1 MTGGNVEQ
9 HAGALT
15 VGGNLGMLIGGN
27 YDLGT
32 QQVGEHKIVQRAN
45 GVSNTDINGVV
56 GSAVNVGGVS
66 MIGVNGDLTASGAQ
80 INLGNGGTIA
90 AKGNITLGAASATST
105 VDSNSSGSDHHG
117 SYSETL
123 HTSDQTVVGTTVH
136 SGNTLSVASGKDISV
151 IGSTILLDQGNVGLM
166 AVGNVNVGAATE
178 THVERTNRTTT
189 ATLLQACATNRVDQ
203 TTTYAN
209 GSAISADGVT
219 VVSGKDINVT
229 GSAIVGTHDVALS
242 AKNNVN
248 ITAATDTY
256 QDNEYHQEKHSG
268 LSGSGGLGITI
279 GSSEQSDRYN
289 AASTTQSQSRSTVG
303 SVEGN
308 VTVSGGKD
316 VHISGSG
323 SQARRRRR
331 RPNISGQERTIDP
344 GQDVAQSHDQREA
357 HSGLTVAVTGTP
369 YDTVRNLKANA
380 SSGNAFQRGQAVG
393 NGGSRQASP
402 CRVDRQSAATAL
414 SNGTSEA
421 RSGGGAP

>member
-1 MTGGNVEQ
+1 MNES
-9 HAGALT
+9 H
-15 VGGNLGMLIGGN
+15 
-27 YDLGT
+27 D
-32 QQVGEHKIVQRAN
+32 
-45 GVSNTDINGVV
+45 
-56 GSAVNVGGVS
+56 
-66 MIGVNGDLTASGAQ
+66 
-80 INLGNGGTIA
+80 
-90 AKGNITLGAASATST
+90 
-105 VDSNSSGSDHHG
+105 
-117 SYSETL
+117 
-123 HTSDQTVVGTTVH
+123 H
-136 SGNTLSVASGKDISV
+136 SGVASHAS
-151 IGSTILLDQGNVGLM
+151 
-166 AVGNVNVGAATE
+166 
-178 THVERTNRTTT
+178 
-189 ATLLQACATNRVDQ
+189 ATNRVDQ

-316 VHISGSG
+316 VHISGSDFVAG
-323 SQARRRRR
+323 KAAGDVDGNTG
-331 RPNISGQERTIDP
+331 NISITGQNVTIDP

-357 HSGLTVAVTGTP
+357 HSSGLTVAVTGTP

-393 NGGSRQASP
+393 NEIGASAADVPGSP
-402 CRVDRQSAATAL
+402 CRTDRAVAAL
-414 SNGTSEA
+414 
-421 RSGGGAP
+421 RPICRV

>member
-1 MTGGNVEQ
+1 VKSDTRVSRDGATSVTTTLGPIAQLDVKGDAGIMTGGNVEQ

-178 THVERTNRTTT
+178 THVEHER
-189 ATLLQACATNRVDQ
+189 
-203 TTTYAN
+203 
-209 GSAISADGVT
+209 I
-219 VVSGKDINVT
+219 
-229 GSAIVGTHDVALS
+229 
-242 AKNNVN
+242 
-248 ITAATDTY
+248 
-256 QDNEYHQEKHSG
+256 
-268 LSGSGGLGITI
+268 
-279 GSSEQSDRYN
+279 
-289 AASTTQSQSRSTVG
+289 
-303 SVEGN
+303 
-308 VTVSGGKD
+308 
-316 VHISGSG
+316 
-323 SQARRRRR
+323 ARPQRRCKSCERDKPR
-331 RPNISGQERTIDP
+331 RPDHHVCQW
-344 GQDVAQSHDQREA
+344 QRDF
-357 HSGLTVAVTGTP
+357 G
-369 YDTVRNLKANA
+369 
-380 SSGNAFQRGQAVG
+380 
-393 NGGSRQASP
+393 
-402 CRVDRQSAATAL
+402 
-414 SNGTSEA
+414 
-421 RSGGGAP
+421 